1 MATRRRGAARPVESG
16 VDPVHLHEV
25 LPPQGAFVGHLT
37 ITRVF
42 LAPRMP
48 MRDSGV
54 AAPTDVGVAWS
65 DARTTLKECRHAKCC
80 RDAATRS

>member
-42 LAPRMP
+42 LVPRMP
-48 MRDSGV
+48 MRDSWV
-54 AAPTDVGVAWS
+54 AAPTDVGCGMERRQNHPQGVQ
-65 DARTTLKECRHAKCC
+65 TCQML
-80 RDAATRS
+80 